1 MVAFFGRCDK
11 IFIHRIILPYH
22 FLLENI
28 INFKDIYV
36 MNIILVKG
44 KDWWIANWIYIIK
57 NIVNSWLV
65 NRQDKF
71 IKDSACN

>member
-44 KDWWIANWIYIIK
+44 KDW
-57 NIVNSWLV
+57 
-65 NRQDKF
+65 
-71 IKDSACN
+71 